1 MSTPVRTSASAPPN
15 AQVPARTPAL
25 AVQGIDKSFGENRV
39 LTDVNFELLPGE
51 VHALL
56 GGNGAGKST
65 LMKILSGVHAPDA
78 GTILVDG
85 QPRQFSSPKD
95 AQAGGIATVFQE
107 FSLVPTL
114 TVAQNIYLTRE
125 PRSRLGFLNDR
136 GAARDARAVLHEMGV
151 DIDPKVLVSTL
162 SPGQQQVTEIAKA
175 LSQGADVLILD
186 EPSASLTTQ
195 ETQAMFALIRRLK
208 ARGIGIIYISH
219 RLEEIFE
226 IVDRVTILRDGRA
239 ISTKNASDMTMA
251 EIVEG
256 IVGHRMDQAFEWKER
271 HVDYTAAPLLQV
283 THVAGGPRLRD
294 ASLDLY
300 PGEILGIVGLMGSG
314 RTELARCLFGIDP
327 IEAGEI
333 VIRGQRVR
341 IKSPSAAIDAGIA
354 LIPEDR
360 RRQGLVLQHSIKD
373 NIVAPVLDH
382 LLRGGLMNDRRA
394 DETARSYVEQL
405 AVKTESISKR
415 VDLLSG
421 GNQQK
426 VVIGK
431 WLATEPSILIMD
443 EPTAGVDIGTKS
455 QIVDTIRALADGGKG
470 IIVISSELPEL
481 LAVSDKILVMR
492 DGVAEQLLDRK
503 ELEEQVV
510 GREAPRAAAAE
521 EIATAEKVL
530 QQIVQGA

>member
-1 MSTPVRTSASAPPN
+1 MLTSPSASVPVG
-15 AQVPARTPAL
+15 VPATTPAL

-51 VHALL
+51 AHALL

-65 LMKILSGVHAPDA
+65 LMKILSGVYAPDA

-85 QPRQFSSPKD
+85 QPRHFAAPKD
-95 AQAGGIATVFQE
+95 AQASGIATVFQE

-125 PRSRLGFLNDR
+125 RRSRLGFLDER
-136 GAARDARAVLHEMGV
+136 AGERDAHAVLHEMGV
-151 DIDPKVLVSTL
+151 DINPKALVGTL

-175 LSQGADVLILD
+175 LSQGAAVLILD

-195 ETQAMFALIRRLK
+195 ETQAMFDLIRRLK

-226 IVDRVTILRDGRA
+226 IADRVTILRDGRA
-239 ISTKNASDMTMA
+239 VSTKQASDMTMA
-251 EIVEG
+251 EFVVG
-256 IVGHRMDQAFEWKER
+256 IVGRRMDQAFEWKER
-271 HVDYTAAPLLQV
+271 HVDYSAAPLLQV
-283 THVAGGPRLRD
+283 SHVAGGPRLRD

-314 RTELARCLFGIDP
+314 RTELARCLFGIDM
-327 IEAGEI
+327 IAAGE
-333 VIRGQRVR
+333 VRIRGQSVR
-341 IKSPSAAIDAGIA
+341 IKSPAAAIDAGIA

-373 NIVAPVLDH
+373 NIVVSVLGH
-382 LLRGGLMNDRRA
+382 LMRGGLMNDRRA
-394 DETARSYVEQL
+394 DATARSYVDQL
-405 AVKTESISKR
+405 AIKTESISKR

-455 QIVDTIRALADGGKG
+455 QIVDAIRALADRGKG

-492 DGVAEQLLDRK
+492 EGVSEQLLDRK
-503 ELEEQVV
+503 ELEERVA
-510 GREAPRAAAAE
+510 GREAPGTKASE

>member
-1 MSTPVRTSASAPPN
+1 MSTSATVT
-15 AQVPARTPAL
+15 VPAGAPATTPAL

-39 LTDVNFELLPGE
+39 LSDVNFELLPGE

-78 GTILVDG
+78 GTIFVDG
-85 QPRQFSSPKD
+85 QPRHFSSPKD
-95 AQAGGIATVFQE
+95 AQGSGIATVFQE

-125 PRSRLGFLNDR
+125 RRSRLGFLNDR
-136 GAARDARAVLHEMGV
+136 AAEREARDVLRQMGV
-151 DIDPKVLVSTL
+151 DIDPKVLVNTL

-175 LSQGADVLILD
+175 LSQGTAVLILD
-186 EPSASLTTQ
+186 EPSASLSTQ
-195 ETQAMFALIRRLK
+195 ETQAMFGLIRRLK
-208 ARGIGIIYISH
+208 ERRIGVIYISH

-226 IVDRVTILRDGRA
+226 IADRVTILRDGRV
-239 ISTKNASDMTMA
+239 ISTTRTSEVTMA
-251 EIVEG
+251 VIIEG
-256 IVGHRMDQAFEWKER
+256 IVGRRMDQAFEWKER
-271 HVDYTAAPLLQV
+271 QVDYTADPLLHV
-283 THVAGGPRLRD
+283 SHVAGGPRLHD
-294 ASLDLY
+294 ASFDLY

-314 RTELARCLFGIDP
+314 RTELARCLFGIDR
-327 IEAGEI
+327 IDAGE
-333 VIRGQRVR
+333 VQIRGRRVR
-341 IKSPSAAIDAGIA
+341 IKSSSDAIDAGIA

-373 NIVAPVLDH
+373 NIVLSVLGH
-382 LLRGGLMNDRRA
+382 FLRGGLMNDRRA
-394 DETARSYVEQL
+394 DDTARSYVEQL
-405 AVKTESISKR
+405 AIKTESIAKP
-415 VDLLSG
+415 VNLLSG

-431 WLATEPSILIMD
+431 WLATGPSILIMD

-455 QIVDTIRALADGGKG
+455 QIVDTIRALADDGKG

-492 DGVAEQLLDRK
+492 DGVSEQLLDRK
-503 ELEEQVV
+503 QLEEQVV
-510 GREAPRAAAAE
+510 GREAPGAEASE